1 MAPKRKTTNAKQ
13 SAHSKRHKTSANSSN
28 KTKKRGS
35 GAEQQ
40 ASAPSL
46 EASAEKARSSAF
58 PADKPLKESQKKDRK
73 GKGPA
78 SIAIVK
84 PSNDSSDEA
93 DSGSEGD
100 EGMDVD
106 EELEELGDE
115 QAGFLTRLDEKGM
128 ST

>member
-13 SAHSKRHKTSANSSN
+13 SAHSKRHKTSASSSN
-28 KTKKRGS
+28 KAKKRG
-35 GAEQQ
+35 GAEP
-40 ASAPSL
+40 SSVPGPSL
-46 EASAEKARSSAF
+46 DAPAEKPRSSAF

-84 PSNDSSDEA
+84 PSNETSDDE
-93 DSGSEGD
+93 DESEGD
-100 EGMDVD
+100 DGMDVD
-106 EELEELGDE
+106 EDLEELGDE